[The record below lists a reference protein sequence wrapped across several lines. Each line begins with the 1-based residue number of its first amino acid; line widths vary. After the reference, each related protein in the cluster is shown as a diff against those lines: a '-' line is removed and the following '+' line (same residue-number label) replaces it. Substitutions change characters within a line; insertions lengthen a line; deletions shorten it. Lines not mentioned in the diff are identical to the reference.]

1 VNPTRSLTL
10 SLILSL
16 LTSISAVAME
26 PIKIELEFTPN
37 IEQGK
42 RHYHICARCHLP
54 EAWGNEDG
62 TYPQLAGQHIN
73 VLMKQLL
80 DIRSGKRNTPLMYPF
95 VQQRTLGGYQEMSD
109 VVAYISTLPMNPS
122 HSKGPWSPGTDRY
135 QAGQKIYQQT
145 CVTCHGERAE
155 GNNELVF
162 PRLQGQQYP
171 YMSRQMLMIKKGLR
185 EVAPVMKALVDQ
197 LDEQQLENVVNYISY
212 IQPDADKLVSSNKRN
227 ESEMPEE

>member
-1 VNPTRSLTL
+1 MNRIRSHLLGLGLTL
-10 SLILSL
+10 LASMPVL
-16 LTSISAVAME
+16 AME

-42 RHYHICARCHLP
+42 RHFRICARCHLP

-109 VVAYISTLPMNPS
+109 VVAYISTLPMNPD
-122 HSKGPWSPGTDRY
+122 HSQGPWPPGSNRY
-135 QAGQKIYQQT
+135 RAGEKIYQQT
-145 CVTCHGERAE
+145 CVTCHGERGE

-162 PRLQGQQYP
+162 PRLQGQQFP

-185 EVAPVMKALVDQ
+185 EVAPVMKALIDQ
-197 LDEQQLENVVNYISY
+197 LDEQQLENVVNYISH
-212 IQPDADKLVSSNKRN
+212 IEPDADKLASSDNSNK
-227 ESEMPEE
+227 SEMSAE